1 MSTGNSFAIACEAAM
16 NRTPLG
22 LARVRA
28 ARRLISVLSEGMVIR
43 GTTRVTCPACGAAHD
58 CQLVQT
64 IDARENPADKARLL
78 AGELNVLVCEC
89 GKRTQLAAQLLYRDL
104 GGDADAGFYAQVCP
118 GGDDALEGGA
128 AAFAASG
135 VSGTLRL
142 VPTQNALVEKVK
154 ILDAGL
160 ADWAIELVKVLLLST
175 LGELDRVLLFD
186 ALDGDTLRWLMF
198 DDDGRA
204 EHVTSA
210 KAGYDRLAA
219 RTPPNELR
227 VDRAWAVAA
236 AQSMIESAN

>member
-1 MSTGNSFAIACEAAM
+1 
-16 NRTPLG
+16 
-22 LARVRA
+22 
-28 ARRLISVLSEGMVIR
+28 MVIR

-64 IDARENPADKARLL
+64 IDPHDNPSDKARLL
-78 AGELNVLVCEC
+78 AGELNVLACEC
-89 GKRTQLAAQLLYRDL
+89 GKRTQLAAQLLYR
-104 GGDADAGFYAQVCP
+104 DADAGFYAQVCP

-186 ALDGDTLRWLMF
+186 ALAGDALHWLMF

-236 AQSMIESAN
+236 AHSMIEAAN

>member
-1 MSTGNSFAIACEAAM
+1 M
-16 NRTPLG
+16 
-22 LARVRA
+22 LA
-28 ARRLISVLSEGMVIR
+28 
-43 GTTRVTCPACGAAHD
+43 
-58 CQLVQT
+58 
-64 IDARENPADKARLL
+64 
-78 AGELNVLVCEC
+78 CEC
-89 GKRTQLAAQLLYRDL
+89 GKRTQLAAQLLYR
-104 GGDADAGFYAQVCP
+104 DADAGFYAQVCP

-128 AAFAASG
+128 AAFAAAG

-186 ALDGDTLRWLMF
+186 TLAGDALHWLMF

-204 EHVTSA
+204 ERVTSA

-227 VDRAWAVAA
+227 VDRAWAVTA
-236 AQSMIESAN
+236 AQSMIEAAN